1 MKIFPCF
8 DWCIA
13 HGGLWRRCFAT
24 CIGCWFHTLLIY
36 FCFCFSGGLDVGRW
50 SRGGSERGVFLA
62 VEWFWRLRALG
73 RAKQEVNGGSL
84 FRGGERLW
92 RMWTWRGFQ
101 DWALKLALGCAVC
114 FIYWRPWGG
123 QCHGDTGVKH
133 LSWFME
139 TLHWRERFWWMR
151 DGTWDAFQIGFSSE
165 LRDCVSMVEARPWW
179 GACRGETWRYRAG
192 SLQAGCGEIRGVM
205 KLTVR
210 TRR

>member
-13 HGGLWRRCFAT
+13 HGGLWGRCFAT
-24 CIGCWFHTLLIY
+24 LGVDFIHCSYIFVSVSQEDWTWEG
-36 FCFCFSGGLDVGRW
+36 DQEVGA
-50 SRGGSERGVFLA
+50 RGVSF
-62 VEWFWRLRALG
+62 WPWSDFWRLRALG

-114 FIYWRPWGG
+114 FIYWRPGGG

-139 TLHWRERFWWMR
+139 TLHWRERFW
-151 DGTWDAFQIGFSSE
+151 
-165 LRDCVSMVEARPWW
+165 
-179 GACRGETWRYRAG
+179 
-192 SLQAGCGEIRGVM
+192 
-205 KLTVR
+205 
-210 TRR
+210 

>member
-1 MKIFPCF
+1 MFC
-8 DWCIA
+8 D
-13 HGGLWRRCFAT
+13 
-24 CIGCWFHTLLIY
+24 IGCWFHTLLIY
-36 FCFCFSGGLDVGRW
+36 FCYCFSGGLDVGRW

-165 LRDCVSMVEARPWW
+165 LRDCVSMVWGEALVRSLSRWNMAIQGWKPSGWM
-179 GACRGETWRYRAG
+179 WRD
-192 SLQAGCGEIRGVM
+192 QGCHEADSQNTEVDGILIELCGGFS
-205 KLTVR
+205 
-210 TRR
+210 